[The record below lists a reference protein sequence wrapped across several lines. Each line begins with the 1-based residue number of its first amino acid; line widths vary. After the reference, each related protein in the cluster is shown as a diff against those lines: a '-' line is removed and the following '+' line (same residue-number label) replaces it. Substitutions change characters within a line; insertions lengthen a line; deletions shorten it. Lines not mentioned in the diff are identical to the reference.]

1 MPQLAG
7 LGNGTSTSC
16 ERSGA
21 AIERSPHPSVTAPA
35 AVAAVVRNV
44 RREIGVI
51 ETSWRR
57 MVQTV
62 CGEVALSFRFVT
74 ARMLR
79 SRHIWARGFRAGLG
93 RRILPLYGDATEF
106 DATCSAYHCSGA
118 VVRRARRI
126 ELRCISV
133 KREYSASQPSPE
145 SARPD
150 VATPQHSCRDETET

>member
-57 MVQTV
+57 MVHTV

-74 ARMLR
+74 ARNVAASLQV
-79 SRHIWARGFRAGLG
+79 GLG
-93 RRILPLYGDATEF
+93 KMGGVDILPQW
-106 DATCSAYHCSGA
+106 CRHS
-118 VVRRARRI
+118 
-126 ELRCISV
+126 
-133 KREYSASQPSPE
+133 
-145 SARPD
+145 
-150 VATPQHSCRDETET
+150 TPYE